1 VHTRR
6 ASAVQLNTCVRISEL
21 TLVEQRAQIDQ
32 VVRVEVGGA
41 TGLAF
46 DEIAQVARIAPRL
59 LLEVREE
66 YAVAIALAQL
76 PVVRRR
82 NCEAAARDG
91 GLALCRRSSH
101 RLPRRLVCL
110 VHSQNRGHD
119 YGSQQGEYQSRGEHR
134 WIKRVRELAALILA
148 LLASIIVA
156 SVLAVYQAYQSTRKA
171 VRAAAAEREAS
182 MYCNDS
188 ICYGISGSHSCL
200 LLIFLL
206 IILSEE
212 GVPYL

>member
-1 VHTRR
+1 MWKDFSLRVCASVCCVHNIRQ
-6 ASAVQLNTCVRISEL
+6 ASAVQLNTCVRVSEL
-21 TLVEQRAQIDQ
+21 TLVEQSAQINQ

-91 GLALCRRSSH
+91 GLALCRSSSH

-110 VHSQNRGHD
+110 VHSQDRGHD
-119 YGSQQGEYQSRGEHR
+119 HGSQQGEHQSRREHR
-134 WIKRVRELAALILA
+134 WIKRVRGIELLRKEVRFLDIFKEHTHLEHEAEEQDHNQREVAEQAEPVVAVALEGLG
-148 LLASIIVA
+148 
-156 SVLAVYQAYQSTRKA
+156 
-171 VRAAAAEREAS
+171 
-182 MYCNDS
+182 D
-188 ICYGISGSHSCL
+188 GG
-200 LLIFLL
+200 
-206 IILSEE
+206 EE
-212 GVPYL
+212 GNHE

>member
-1 VHTRR
+1 M
-6 ASAVQLNTCVRISEL
+6 QLNTCVRVSEL
-21 TLVEQRAQIDQ
+21 TLVEQSAQINQ

-66 YAVAIALAQL
+66 HAVAIALAQL

-91 GLALCRRSSH
+91 GLALCRSSSH
-101 RLPRRLVCL
+101 RLPCRVVCL

-119 YGSQQGEYQSRGEHR
+119 QGSQQGEHQSRGDHR
-134 WIKRVRELAALILA
+134 WIKRVSELCLE
-148 LLASIIVA
+148 LL
-156 SVLAVYQAYQSTRKA
+156 RKE
-171 VRAAAAEREAS
+171 VRFLDTFKEHTHLEHEAEEQDHHEREVAEQAKPVVAVALEGLG
-182 MYCNDS
+182 D
-188 ICYGISGSHSCL
+188 GG
-200 LLIFLL
+200 
-206 IILSEE
+206 EE
-212 GVPYL
+212 GNHE